1 MLAEMR
7 INIFQEQL
15 NTTFDVVD
23 AACSLI
29 LVQVGIHAQTDKH
42 EAFSLFF
49 DGPATPFLPQSTY
62 TLRQAALGDADMFLV
77 PVGRKG
83 DGFQYEAVFNHVF

>member
-1 MLAEMR
+1 MLAELR
-7 INIFQEQL
+7 INIFKEQL
-15 NTTFDVVD
+15 DTIFDVVD
-23 AACSLI
+23 AACSLT
-29 LVQVGIHAQTDKH
+29 LVQIGIHAQTDKH

-49 DGPATPFLPQSTY
+49 DGPPTPFLPQRTY
-62 TLRQAALGDADMFLV
+62 TLRQPALGEVDMFLV

>member
-1 MLAEMR
+1 MLTEMR

-15 NTTFDVVD
+15 NTTFELVEV
-23 AACSLI
+23 ACSLTLAQI
-29 LVQVGIHAQTDKH
+29 GIYAQTERH

-49 DGPATPFLPQSTY
+49 DGPATPFLPQRTY
-62 TLRQAALGDADMFLV
+62 MLRQAALGEVDMFLV